1 MYHYMLTDKK
11 NNGEGIQMVLLE
23 ELENHE
29 YVTLKTILI
38 KAFNDLQLVLK

>member
-29 YVTLKTILI
+29 YVTLKNYINKSI
-38 KAFNDLQLVLK
+38 

>member
-23 ELENHE
+23 ELGKPRVCHVEN
-29 YVTLKTILI
+29 YINKSI
-38 KAFNDLQLVLK
+38 

>member
-1 MYHYMLTDKK
+1 MYLYVNDKK
-11 NNGEGIQMVLLE
+11 NGEEGIQMVLLE
-23 ELENHE
+23 ELGNHE